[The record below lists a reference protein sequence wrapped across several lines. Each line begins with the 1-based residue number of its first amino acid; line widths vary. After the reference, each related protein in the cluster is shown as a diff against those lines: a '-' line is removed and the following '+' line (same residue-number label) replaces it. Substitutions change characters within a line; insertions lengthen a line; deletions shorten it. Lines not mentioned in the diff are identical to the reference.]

1 MLSIIDIIL
10 ISLGGLS
17 IVIYTTLKIL
27 QIVKFKR
34 LTKQYMEELEITE
47 LEARKRAYEFVYH
60 KQKLDQGET
69 TYEE

>member
-10 ISLGGLS
+10 ISLGGLA

-27 QIVKFKR
+27 QVVKFKH
-34 LTKQYMEELEITE
+34 LTKQYMEELKITE
-47 LEARKRAYEFVYH
+47 LEARKRAYQYVYH
-60 KQKLDQGET
+60 KQKLDEGET

>member
-27 QIVKFKR
+27 QVVKFKR

-60 KQKLDQGET
+60 KQKLDEGET

>member
-27 QIVKFKR
+27 QVVKFKR

-47 LEARKRAYEFVYH
+47 LEARKRAYEYVYH
-60 KQKLDQGET
+60 KQKLDEGET